1 LLLEGLEAVFESSS
15 NSLGVGLRQEEEFAA
30 QRERYQMRAG
40 VVFELVHGCQYTLAD
55 MDDSSYLPCMKTDLQ
70 LAQFGGGKGWK
81 RPVDLSEMRWHC
93 KRCRNKLRYVTRQQ
107 IGAQSFK
114 ARMNQRQ
121 VTEAMPICNRCGAV
135 HDHQFEQLGG
145 YQAYC
150 QHCDDLNTVEMF
162 YRLRVIFGD
171 SDTEDILDRIQRS
184 HPALFERGVLPDYWY
199 ALCLSSIQLHIQ

>member
-1 LLLEGLEAVFESSS
+1 MIASQLILPTIDMRPVCPACHQPADILGEWSPGSGKFVCRKCSGLLLEGLEAVFESSS

-93 KRCRNKLRYVTRQQ
+93 KRCRNK
-107 IGAQSFK
+107 
-114 ARMNQRQ
+114 
-121 VTEAMPICNRCGAV
+121 
-135 HDHQFEQLGG
+135 
-145 YQAYC
+145 
-150 QHCDDLNTVEMF
+150 
-162 YRLRVIFGD
+162 
-171 SDTEDILDRIQRS
+171 
-184 HPALFERGVLPDYWY
+184 
-199 ALCLSSIQLHIQ
+199 